1 MKQIEATILGQSYRL
16 ACTDEGEAAL
26 HAAVRAVDREMSL
39 IHDAGR
45 IKAREKIAVLAAL
58 NLASQKVEREQQA
71 AAEPA
76 VPAWLPPP
84 QALASD
90 PAAAETV
97 EARIRGLIERI
108 DSVLGEDGRLL

>member
-16 ACTDEGEAAL
+16 VCTDEGEAAL

-71 AAEPA
+71 
-76 VPAWLPPP
+76 LPPAIEAP
-84 QALASD
+84 ATEAGDGPAD
-90 PAAAETV
+90 PAV
-97 EARIRGLIERI
+97 EARIRSLIERI
-108 DSVLGEDGRLL
+108 DSVLGEDGHLL

>member
-16 ACTDEGEAAL
+16 VCTDEGEAAL

-71 AAEPA
+71 AEAQARPA
-76 VPAWLPPP
+76 P
-84 QALASD
+84 QAEAG
-90 PAAAETV
+90 AADAAV
-97 EARIRGLIERI
+97 EARIRGLIDRI

>member
-16 ACTDEGEAAL
+16 VCTDEGEAAL

-71 AAEPA
+71 
-76 VPAWLPPP
+76 PPP
-84 QALASD
+84 AIEAPATEAGDGPAD
-90 PAAAETV
+90 PAV
-97 EARIRGLIERI
+97 EARIRSLIERI
-108 DSVLGEDGRLL
+108 DSVLGEDGHLL